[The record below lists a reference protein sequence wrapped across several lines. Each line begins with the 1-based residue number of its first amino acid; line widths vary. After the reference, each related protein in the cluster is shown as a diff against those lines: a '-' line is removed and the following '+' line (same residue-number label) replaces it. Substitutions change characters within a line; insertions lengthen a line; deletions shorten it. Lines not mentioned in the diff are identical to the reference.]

1 VSASS
6 RGIMRGRKPK
16 PTAKKKLEGNPGK
29 RKLNKREPKPKVS
42 AEITPAQIDKHMK
55 AFIDL
60 YLPQVQAMGI
70 FTDAD
75 QAALELM
82 AVHYSIAWR
91 AAEVIQKEGLMLKN
105 AFGWAKH
112 PLLQVLRD
120 NSTAFKSYAAEF
132 GLTPSARS
140 RMTVPEPKEFDQLE
154 MELFGENAKV
164 AG

>member
-1 VSASS
+1 
-6 RGIMRGRKPK
+6 MRGRKPK

-29 RKLNKREPKPKVS
+29 RKLKKREPRPKIS
-42 AEITPAQIDKHMK
+42 AEISPVEIDRRAHE
-55 AFIDL
+55 FIAE
-60 YLPQVQAMGI
+60 YLPQLQAMGI

-82 AVHYSIAWR
+82 SVHYSIAWR
-91 AAEVIQKEGLMLKN
+91 AAEIVIKEGLMLKN

-140 RMTVPEPKEFDQLE
+140 RISVPEPKEFDQLE
-154 MELFGENAKV
+154 LDLFGPSAQVVKHE
-164 AG
+164 